1 MHPVENI
8 RGTASRHL
16 AGKTIVLGVCGSI
29 AAVKAVELAREL
41 IRHGADVVPVMTESA
56 TRILHPDAL
65 EFATGRRP
73 IVRLTGATEHIA
85 LLGDVPGKADLL
97 LVAPAT
103 ANTVS
108 KMALGIDDSP
118 VTTCATVAFGTGTPV
133 VVAPAMHEAMLR
145 HPIVTRHKATL
156 VRELGVTWVE
166 PMLEER
172 KAKLADEQ
180 GIAEAVI
187 HRLARGGP
195 LAGKR
200 VLVVNGASVEPIDPV
215 RILTNRS
222 SGRMGH
228 LLAQEAFRLGAD
240 VTLWDGAV
248 TDPQPA
254 GLAAVRYASIA
265 DLLGLVAASAEAFD
279 QVWMPAALGDFGI
292 EPAPQKISSDADG
305 LVLELAPLPKVVKE
319 VRAKWPTATLVAF
332 KAESDPR
339 RLLPR
344 ARARLRQYRADWVVA
359 NTADAFGAASTAVH
373 LVSAQGDR
381 RIAGTKAEVAAALLA
396 AVAGKAGKGKPAR
409 KGRARGKGKGPA

>member
-1 MHPVENI
+1 VHPVENI

-16 AGKTIVLGVCGSI
+16 AGRTIVLGVCGSI

-65 EFATGRRP
+65 EFATGRKP

-85 LLGDVPGKADLL
+85 LLGDVKGKADLL

-133 VVAPAMHEAMLR
+133 VVAPAMHEAMMR
-145 HPIVTRHKATL
+145 HPIVARHKATL
-156 VRELGVTWVE
+156 VHELGVTWIE
-166 PMLEER
+166 PLLEER

-180 GIAEAVI
+180 AVAEQVI
-187 HRLARGGP
+187 HRLARGKGA
-195 LAGKR
+195 LSGKR
-200 VLVVNGASVEPIDPV
+200 VLVVNGATVEPLDPV
-215 RILTNRS
+215 RVITNRS

-228 LLAQEAFRLGAD
+228 LLAQQAFRLGAE

-254 GLAAVRYASIA
+254 GIAAVRFASVA
-265 DLLGLVAASAEAFD
+265 DLLGLVAGSPDSFD
-279 QVWMPAALGDFGI
+279 QVWMPAAIGDFGTK
-292 EPAPQKISSDADG
+292 PAEHKLPSDDG
-305 LVLELAPLPKVVKE
+305 GIRLELSPLPKVVKQA
-319 VRAKWPTATLVAF
+319 RAKWPRATLVAF
-332 KAESDPR
+332 KAESDHR

-344 ARARLRQYRADWVVA
+344 ARARLKQYGADWVVA
-359 NTADAFGAASTAVH
+359 NTVDAFGAADATVH
-373 LVSAQGDR
+373 LVSAR
-381 RIAGTKAEVAAALLA
+381 GTKRMAGSKEQVAARLLA
-396 AVAGKAGKGKPAR
+396 AVAAGPGKPAA
-409 KGRARGKGKGPA
+409 RAAGKAAP